1 MADVSTEEAGTYSD
15 TIREDI
21 VQTAVKFLENRN
33 VVITPL
39 AQKQKFLQ
47 RKGLTDKEIQV
58 ACERAGAYVLHDKQ
72 TREPPAL
79 PIPIQSNVYTSQV
92 QPISYFD
99 KFKEIVHNVAL
110 FSAVA
115 YAIYMFY
122 KKFIRPFL
130 FGGKKKKNLDEQM
143 NDLSNSVSLSISDL
157 KNSVNDVKIEVDKIS
172 QGGESSMQ
180 RQLHD
185 LKSEISTVKGLLLS
199 RKQFPS
205 VSNNSV
211 VPPSIPAWQ
220 LSSVP
225 PDPDPDTIDAKS
237 DDLMEIG
244 SGSSSSEHEHATKN
258 SESSLEIVDN

>member
-1 MADVSTEEAGTYSD
+1 MAEVSSEENNEYS
-15 TIREDI
+15 IREDI

-33 VVITPL
+33 VISTPL
-39 AQKQKFLQ
+39 AQKQKFLR

-58 ACERAGAYVLHDKQ
+58 ACERAGAYVLHDQQ
-72 TREPPAL
+72 TREPPAIPF
-79 PIPIQSNVYTSQV
+79 PIHSNLHTSQI
-92 QPISYFD
+92 QPISLFD
-99 KFKEIVHNVAL
+99 KFKEIVHNVAI

-130 FGGKKKKNLDEQM
+130 FGDKKKKSLEDQIE
-143 NDLSNSVSLSISDL
+143 DLNNSVSNSITDI
-157 KNSVNDVKIEVDKIS
+157 KNSLFDVKIEVDKINL
-172 QGGESSMQ
+172 GGETIMQ
-180 RQLHD
+180 KQLSD
-185 LKSEISTVKGLLLS
+185 LKSELSTVKGLLLS

-205 VSNNSV
+205 VSSSSV

-258 SESSLEIVDN
+258 SESSLEIMYN

>member
-1 MADVSTEEAGTYSD
+1 MADISSEETGSYGDAV
-15 TIREDI
+15 REDI

-33 VVITPL
+33 VVNTPL
-39 AQKQKFLQ
+39 AQKQQFLQ
-47 RKGLTDKEIQV
+47 RKGLTDKEIQI
-58 ACERAGAYVLHDKQ
+58 ACERAGAYILHDKLA
-72 TREPPAL
+72 REPPAL
-79 PIPIQSNVYTSQV
+79 PIPVHSNVYTSQV
-92 QPISYFD
+92 QPISFLE

-130 FGGKKKKNLDEQM
+130 FGDKKKKNLDEQM
-143 NDLSNSVSLSISDL
+143 EELNNSVSTSISDL
-157 KNSVNDVKIEVDKIS
+157 KSSLYDVKIEVDKIS
-172 QGGESSMQ
+172 QGGETSMQ
-180 RQLHD
+180 KQLHD

-258 SESSLEIVDN
+258 SESSLEIVYN